1 MTYIRNIRI
10 FDCQRKSLQ
19 LSKSR
24 IKSDINLMKKTLL
37 KFSKSL
43 LSTEETKTIKG
54 GYDTGGGP
62 GSGEFNYIICA
73 NYAVY
78 PPDTWYGYAGPCPT
92 EAYAI
97 SFCQNQGMGY
107 IRKTC

>member
-1 MTYIRNIRI
+1 
-10 FDCQRKSLQ
+10 
-19 LSKSR
+19 
-24 IKSDINLMKKTLL
+24 MKKTLL

-54 GYDTGGGP
+54 GYDPSGGGGTGGD
-62 GSGEFNYIICA
+62 FNYIICA
-73 NYAVY
+73 NYSVY

-92 EAYAI
+92 ESTAI
-97 SFCQNQGMGY
+97 AFCQAQGMGY